1 MISKTR
7 GFMIYNLFVVT
18 VGILQLFQ
26 NCTLGWLLSRLFR
39 VIVCSRTTV
48 SKAVGKLEPIE
59 EQCAHEFFY
68 YVDTI
73 QKTNLHHDPRGSYA
87 VLERPPW
94 CGLMFFF
101 LWLVIGLLLFQLALV
116 PSGAE
121 FHGADF

>member
-1 MISKTR
+1 
-7 GFMIYNLFVVT
+7 MIYNLLVLKGWIIAT
-18 VGILQLFQ
+18 VSKLDAR
-26 NCTLGWLLSRLFR
+26 GWLLSRLFR

-121 FHGADF
+121 FHGTDF